1 MNSLPDLRS
10 APDEDL
16 STRQA
21 ALQTEAAA
29 ILVEL
34 DLAAIVADVGPMLL
48 AGSYVSGL
56 MCWPDLDVMVF
67 VGAAFSPQD
76 VLRIL
81 QRIVDQP
88 GVVGFDY
95 RDERGPR
102 SPTGTARDER
112 YHLVIALARN
122 GRTWRI
128 DLTLWLNDPHANV
141 TAWHESLRDTVTVDE
156 RNAILW
162 IKDVWHRLPSYPDR
176 VGGVQI
182 YNAVLDDGVRSPQ
195 QFAAWLAAHGYS
207 EHDD

>member
-1 MNSLPDLRS
+1 MNGLPVLRS

-16 STRQA
+16 WARQA

-67 VGAAFSPQD
+67 AGAAFSPQD
-76 VLRIL
+76 VLRLL
-81 QRIVDQP
+81 QRIVDRP
-88 GVVGFDY
+88 GAVGFDY

-112 YHLVIALARN
+112 YHLVISLARS
-122 GRTWRI
+122 GRMWRI

-141 TAWHESLRDTVTVDE
+141 TAWHESLRDTVTVDQ
-156 RNAILW
+156 RSAILW

-176 VGGVQI
+176 VGGLQI
-182 YNAVLDDGVRSPQ
+182 YNAVLDDGVRTPQ
-195 QFAAWLAAHGYS
+195 QFAEWLAARGYP

>member
-1 MNSLPDLRS
+1 MNSLPAVRS

-16 STRQA
+16 WARQA

-29 ILVEL
+29 ILAEL

-56 MCWPDLDVMVF
+56 MCWPDLDIMVF
-67 VGAAFSPQD
+67 AGAAFSPQD
-76 VLRIL
+76 VLRLL
-81 QRIVDQP
+81 QQIVDRP

-112 YHLVIALARN
+112 YHLVIALARH

-128 DLTLWLNDPHANV
+128 DLTLWLNDPHENI
-141 TAWHESLRDTVTVDE
+141 TAWHESLRDTVTVDQ
-156 RNAILW
+156 RSAILW
-162 IKDVWHRLPSYPDR
+162 IKDLWHRLPSYPDR
-176 VGGVQI
+176 VGGLQI
-182 YNAVLDDGVRSPQ
+182 YNAVLDDGVRTPQ
-195 QFAAWLAAHGYS
+195 QFAAWLTAHGYL
-207 EHDD
+207 EDDD